1 MAAGEDE
8 PSSPASSSP
17 APEVDK
23 SSKKR
28 KPAPADQIEVDLNLP
43 EPPSKKARRALK
55 KGKPLKTKSS
65 SKRDKKRRAEGR
77 DDDDDD
83 EDLPDQLKSDAE
95 GGGGGGGSGSS
106 KKERSK
112 YGVWIGNLRFTT
124 TRVDL
129 FRWLVESSGGAIAE
143 DAITRVNLPLSK
155 LKREGRGEGGSGDAA
170 AAGQQQQ
177 QQQAPPRENKGFAYV
192 DFATFEACI
201 AAIALS
207 ESEMNGRK
215 LLIKD
220 CKSFEGRPAGTAAA
234 TSASAT
240 TNGGSAGDDASA
252 AAAAAAAPASTNSK
266 IYVGNLPFDANE
278 DSLWAHFDKCGAI
291 QWAKVA
297 TFEDSGKC
305 KGYGWVKFAEP
316 AGAQWAVQ
324 GFVRI
329 KELVETE
336 ADFVG
341 DDGDEDGEGSDN
353 DDDDNGDDDDDSD
366 ADDAKAQKKAQKKKR
381 REAAAAAAKPTRMRK
396 WWVNKFRGRTLTIQL
411 AEDDQTRYKKRFGK
425 DAPKGVRTGKS
436 QGRTAPDA
444 NRPDRPAS
452 DAAVGG
458 DVKKAISYHNDI
470 NVARLTGAAVA
481 PQGKKVTFE

>member
-1 MAAGEDE
+1 MAAGKDE

-17 APEVDK
+17 APEAAK

-28 KPAPADQIEVDLNLP
+28 KPAPADEIEVDLNLP

-83 EDLPDQLKSDAE
+83 EDLPDQLKSDVE
-95 GGGGGGGSGSS
+95 GGGGGGGGGSGSS

-124 TRVDL
+124 TRADL

-170 AAGQQQQ
+170 AAGQQQ

-220 CKSFEGRPAGTAAA
+220 CKSFEGRPAATAAA
-234 TSASAT
+234 ASAT

-425 DAPKGVRTGKS
+425 DAPKGVRTGKP

>member
-1 MAAGEDE
+1 MAAGKDE
-8 PSSPASSSP
+8 PSSPTSSSP
-17 APEVDK
+17 VPEAVK

-28 KPAPADQIEVDLNLP
+28 KAVPADEIEVDLNLP

-65 SKRDKKRRAEGR
+65 SKRDKKRREEGHG
-77 DDDDDD
+77 DDDD

-95 GGGGGGGSGSS
+95 GGGGGG

-124 TRVDL
+124 TRADL
-129 FRWLVESSGGAIAE
+129 FRWLVESSGGSIAE

-155 LKREGRGEGGSGDAA
+155 LKREGRSSSNGDAGDAA
-170 AAGQQQQ
+170 EQKQ
-177 QQQAPPRENKGFAYV
+177 QQQAPRENKGFAYV
-192 DFATFEACI
+192 DFATYEACI
-201 AAIALS
+201 AAVALS

-220 CKSFEGRPAGTAAA
+220 SKSFEGRPAPAAA
-234 TSASAT
+234 T
-240 TNGGSAGDDASA
+240 NGGPTGEDGA
-252 AAAAAAAPASTNSK
+252 AAAAASAAPVSTNTK

-278 DSLWAHFDKCGAI
+278 DSLWAQFEKCGAI

-316 AGAQWAVQ
+316 AAAQWAVK
-324 GFVRI
+324 GFVKI
-329 KELVETE
+329 KEAVETE
-336 ADFVG
+336 ADFV
-341 DDGDEDGEGSDN
+341 S
-353 DDDDNGDDDDDSD
+353 DDDDEVKGADEERSDDDDDDGDSD
-366 ADDAKAQKKAQKKKR
+366 DDDKGQKKTTKKTTKKKR
-381 REAAAAAAKPTRMRK
+381 REAGGRGAEKTTKMRK
-396 WWVNKFRGRTLTIQL
+396 WWVNRFKGRTLTIQL

-425 DAPKGVRTGKS
+425 DAPKGVKTGKP
-436 QGRTAPDA
+436 QGRTAQDA
-444 NRPDRPAS
+444 NKPSRQAS
-452 DAAVGG
+452 GAAADG
-458 DVKKAISYHNDI
+458 DVKKPISYHDDI

>member
-1 MAAGEDE
+1 MASEKDG
-8 PSSPASSSP
+8 PSSSASSSP
-17 APEVDK
+17 APEVVK

-28 KPAPADQIEVDLNLP
+28 KSAPADEIEVDLNLP

-55 KGKPLKTKSS
+55 KGKPLK
-65 SKRDKKRRAEGR
+65 SKASPSKKNKKQRA

-83 EDLPDQLKSDAE
+83 DDDLPARLRSDTE
-95 GGGGGGGSGSS
+95 GGGDGSS

-112 YGVWIGNLRFTT
+112 HGVWIGNLRFTT
-124 TRVDL
+124 TRADL
-129 FRWLVESSGGAIAE
+129 FRWLVESSGGSITE

-155 LKREGRGEGGSGDAA
+155 PKREGKSNGSSGDGGAA
-170 AAGQQQQ
+170 AVA
-177 QQQAPPRENKGFAYV
+177 PRENKGFAYV
-192 DFATFEACI
+192 DFATYEACI

-220 CKSFEGRPAGTAAA
+220 SKSFEGRPAPAAAATPLAGTNGASAGDTAAA
-234 TSASAT
+234 T
-240 TNGGSAGDDASA
+240 
-252 AAAAAAAPASTNSK
+252 APPVSTNSK

-278 DSLWAHFDKCGAI
+278 DSLWTQFEKCGAI

-316 AGAQWAVQ
+316 AAAQWAVR
-324 GFVRI
+324 GFVKI
-329 KELVETE
+329 KETVETE
-336 ADFVG
+336 ADFV
-341 DDGDEDGEGSDN
+341 S
-353 DDDDNGDDDDDSD
+353 DDDGDDDDD
-366 ADDAKAQKKAQKKKR
+366 
-381 REAAAAAAKPTRMRK
+381 EAAAAEDEQGGDEKRGDEDDDEDDDDGNDKNKAKKKRSRRAGGGEAEKTTKTRK
-396 WWVNKFRGRTLTIQL
+396 WWVNRFKGRTLTIQL

-425 DAPKGVRTGKS
+425 DAPKRVRPGKP

-444 NRPDRPAS
+444 DKPSRPAS
-452 DAAVGG
+452 GAATDGG
-458 DVKKAISYHNDI
+458 AKKAINYHDDI

-481 PQGKKVTFE
+481 PRGKKVAFD